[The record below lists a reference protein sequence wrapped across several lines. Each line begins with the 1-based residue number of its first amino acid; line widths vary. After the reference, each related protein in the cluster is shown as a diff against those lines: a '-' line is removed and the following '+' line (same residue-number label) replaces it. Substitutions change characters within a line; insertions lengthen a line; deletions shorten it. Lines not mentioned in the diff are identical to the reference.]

1 MQRVDVMLDNSLI
14 RKPVILIVDDQPSN
28 IRILREA
35 IFDLGDVYFAVDG
48 DAAIRL
54 AHDCQPDVVLLD
66 IEMPGMDGF
75 AVCQALKSDPQLSQ
89 AAVIFVTA
97 HSSAQEELQALSFGG
112 IDFLSK
118 PINIPVARAR
128 IKTHLA
134 LRLETRKLELA
145 QQDLQGVLHH
155 LPAFVGYWQADLFCA
170 FSNEQSASW
179 FGINAANMIGR
190 QLIDV
195 LGPASFAR
203 IANQLK
209 QVLAGQTVSLDLAL
223 SRDKLPSRDGQ
234 LTLVPRFVENVCVG
248 FMMLLV
254 DITERKH
261 YEAALFEEKERI
273 RVMLNSIGDAVIATD
288 QQGIVTFMNP
298 IAESLTG
305 WLLPQVIGKAIEEV
319 MPLRDGSNEFD
330 LQNPIRLA
338 LQENRVVGMA
348 LNCKL
353 LSRDGNLFD
362 VEDSASPIRN
372 QQGQTT
378 GAIVVFHDVS
388 EARAMAIKMTH
399 LAYHDALTN
408 LPNRMLLQDRIL
420 QAIQQAIRSQ
430 RRVAM
435 VVVDLDNFKSINDT
449 AGHAVG
455 DTLLQQIARRLQSTC
470 RSVDTISRQG
480 GDEFVLLLPE
490 IGSLD
495 QISDTVNRMLDLIT
509 EPVLVNTARYTLS
522 ACVGISLFPDDS
534 DDAETLYRH
543 ADSAMYTAKQ
553 AGRGQFR
560 FFSPDIEHS
569 MRSRHLLEQHMRDAL
584 ETHIFEIH
592 YQAKIDASRHCIVGA
607 EALIRLRQED
617 GSLISPA
624 EFIPLAEETGLII
637 PIGKFVLKQACQDA
651 MKWHALGYP
660 ISISVNISA
669 VQFRD
674 PQFLTMVLNTL
685 SCTGIRHELLEL
697 EITEGVLA
705 QDINNT
711 QQILR
716 ALRDLG
722 VRIAID
728 DFGTGYSSLSY
739 LKRLPLDVLKID
751 QSFVRDM
758 LHNKNDAAIVEAII
772 KLGNTLGLELVAE
785 GVENNDQVETLLA
798 AGCQIMQGYLYA
810 RPVPATQL
818 EQRLLQDSSAPKD

>member
-1 MQRVDVMLDNSLI
+1 MLDDSLI
-14 RKPVILIVDDQPSN
+14 RKPVILIVDDQTSN

-35 IFDLGDVYFAVDG
+35 IYDLGDVYFAVDG

-54 AHDCQPDVVLLD
+54 ARDCLPDVVLLD

-75 AVCQALKSDPQLSQ
+75 EVCRTLKSDPLLSQ
-89 AAVIFVTA
+89 VAVIFVTA
-97 HSSAQEELQALSFGG
+97 HSSSQEELQALAFGG
-112 IDFLSK
+112 VDFLSK

-128 IKTHLA
+128 IQTHLA

-145 QQDLQGVLHH
+145 QRDLQDVLHH
-155 LPAFVGYWQADLFCA
+155 LPAFVGYWKTNLCCA
-170 FSNEQSASW
+170 FSNGQSAEW
-179 FGINAANMIGR
+179 FGIDAANMIGQ

-195 LGPASFAR
+195 LGPACFAR
-203 IANQLK
+203 IAEQLK
-209 QVLAGQTVSLDLAL
+209 LVLAGQAVSQDIALA
-223 SRDKLPSRDGQ
+223 RNRLPARDGL
-234 LTLVPRFVENVCVG
+234 LTLVPRLIDNQCAG

-254 DITERKH
+254 DITDRKR

-305 WLLPQVIGKAIEEV
+305 WSAQEALGNAIEHV
-319 MPLRDGSNEFD
+319 MPLRDGSNEFT

-353 LSRDGNLFD
+353 RSRDGMLFD
-362 VEDSASPIRN
+362 VEDSASSIRN
-372 QQGQTT
+372 QEDQIT

-435 VVVDLDNFKSINDT
+435 VVVDLDSFKSINDT

-455 DTLLQQIARRLQSTC
+455 DALLQQIARRLQASC
-470 RSVDTISRQG
+470 RSVDTVSRQG
-480 GDEFVLLLPE
+480 GDEFVILLPE
-490 IGSLD
+490 ISSLD
-495 QISDTVNRMLDLIT
+495 QVSDMVGRMLELIT
-509 EPVLVNTARYTLS
+509 EPVPVNNTRYTLS
-522 ACVGISLFPDDS
+522 ACIGISLFPDDS
-534 DDAETLYRH
+534 DDAEMLYRH

-553 AGRGQFR
+553 LGRGQFR
-560 FFSPDIEHS
+560 FFSQDIEHS

-592 YQAKIDASRHCIVGA
+592 YQAKVDARRQCIVGA
-607 EALIRLRQED
+607 EALIRLRQDD

-624 EFIPLAEETGLII
+624 DFIPLAEETGLII

-651 MKWHALGYP
+651 MRWHALGYP

-669 VQFRD
+669 VQFGD

-711 QQILR
+711 QRILQE
-716 ALRDLG
+716 LRNLG

-751 QSFVRDM
+751 QSFVNDM
-758 LHNKNDAAIVEAII
+758 LHNKNDEAIVEAII
-772 KLGNTLGLELVAE
+772 KLGNTLDLELVAE
-785 GVENNDQVETLLA
+785 GVENNHQVEALLA
-798 AGCQIMQGYLYA
+798 AGCQIMQGYLYS

-818 EQRLLQDSSAPKD
+818 EQRLLQDPPKPEY